1 MEEENLT
8 TFEEREEVQRET
20 DYEEMVE
27 WQEESEE
34 VEEQD
39 LLF

>member
-1 MEEENLT
+1 MEENLT
-8 TFEEREEVQRET
+8 TFEEREDVQRET

-27 WQEESEE
+27 WQEKSEE